1 MEPHSL
7 PVEESGGKFRSAA
20 WWVFAILAGLLI
32 LQALHYYSL
41 MPEKMAT
48 HFGIGGWANGWM
60 AKNDFFLMLGGLCC
74 FIAVL
79 FAVLPRLI
87 AKFPDSLINIPNKP
101 YWMTPERRPKAM
113 AILGRNMLWM
123 ANLVLALFL
132 GMGYLTYKANLMAE
146 PALDERL
153 SLFLMAGFVTGMLA
167 TVILLIVAYRV
178 PKGPDLSR

>member
-1 MEPHSL
+1 M
-7 PVEESGGKFRSAA
+7 EESGMKSRSAA
-20 WWVFAILAGLLI
+20 AWVLAVLIGLLV
-32 LQALHYYSL
+32 LQAVHYYPL
-41 MPEKMAT
+41 MPDKMAT
-48 HFGIGGWANGWM
+48 HFGSGGKANGWM
-60 AKNDFFLMLGGLCC
+60 TKDGFFLMLGGLCF
-74 FIAVL
+74 FITVL
-79 FAVLPRLI
+79 FALMPRLI
-87 AKFPDSLINIPNKP
+87 SMFPDSLINLPNKP

-132 GMGYLTYKANLMAE
+132 GMGYLTYKANLMPE

-153 SLFLMAGFVTGMLA
+153 ALFLMAGFMAGMLA